1 MIRKKR
7 IKGKLGPRALLKKNK
22 NPFKNPDGS
31 FDLINKFPGI
41 DFMNYE
47 EERTKD
53 KKSKG

>member
-1 MIRKKR
+1 MTKKN
-7 IKGKLGPRALLKKNK
+7 IKSKLGSWALLKKNK

-47 EERTKD
+47 EERI
-53 KKSKG
+53 KKQKKE

>member
-1 MIRKKR
+1 MAKKN
-7 IKGKLGPRALLKKNK
+7 IKIKLGTSKDKKKK
-22 NPFKNPDGS
+22 NPFLNRFGG

>member
-22 NPFKNPDGS
+22 NPFKNPDGG

-47 EERTKD
+47 EERI
-53 KKSKG
+53 KK